1 MQKFI
6 LFSLIILF
14 SFSCKK
20 KEKNIVITGTVTDT
34 KSGLPASG
42 LSLGLYIKEVASNSY
57 SSNKFTL
64 LETVSTDNQGKY
76 SFSNPYKT
84 AEQYK
89 ITSQSTSYYDHVEMI
104 NPDNLT
110 TEHDN
115 TINFTINSKSYYKI
129 AFKNANPFDSNDEI
143 LFSVS
148 NTDLTNPDGCG
159 AVTVDLFGML
169 VDTLVSCP
177 VYGGQTMSYSYV
189 VTKNSIT
196 NQYSGNT
203 YCPVGDTAI
212 VTIQY

>member
-1 MQKFI
+1 MHKI
-6 LFSLIILF
+6 IVFSLILLF
-14 SFSCKK
+14 TFSCKK
-20 KEKNIVITGTVTDT
+20 KDNNIVITGTVTDI
-34 KSGLPASG
+34 KSGQPASG
-42 LSLGLYIKEVASNSY
+42 LTLRLYIDEVQSGSY
-57 SSNKFTL
+57 SNKFTL
-64 LETVSTDNQGKY
+64 LQTVTTDGQGNY

-84 AEQYK
+84 AVQYK
-89 ITSQSTSYYDHVEMI
+89 ITTFSANYYDDIEMI

-115 TINFTINSKSYYKI
+115 TLDFSVNSKSRYKI
-129 AFKNANPFDSNDEI
+129 AFKNANPFDTNDEI

-159 AVTVDLFGML
+159 PVSINLFGMF
-169 VDTLVSCP
+169 VDTLVTCP
-177 VYGGQTMSYSYV
+177 VYGGQTMYYSYV